1 MITRYDIE
9 GEDWGEY
16 EEDVGDWVKYNDHIK
31 EVESITQKNKELED
45 KIDEFLITLKAEKN
59 YETMAYIQEIKR
71 ILRGDV

>member
-45 KIDEFLITLKAEKN
+45 KINEFLITLKAEKN
-59 YETMAYIQEIKR
+59 FEAMAYIQEIKR
-71 ILRGDV
+71 ILRGEE